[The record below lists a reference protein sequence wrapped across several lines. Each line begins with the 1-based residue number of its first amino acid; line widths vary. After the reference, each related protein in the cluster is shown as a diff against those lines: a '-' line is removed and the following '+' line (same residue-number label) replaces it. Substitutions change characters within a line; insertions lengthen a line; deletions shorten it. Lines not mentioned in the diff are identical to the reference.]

1 VVESRVVLGGATV
14 STWPEP
20 VDPRILPRRTGWK
33 LERGIDRAVDDAGL
47 KVVVRIAKGDRRR
60 HGAVA
65 AEYASAT
72 VSATKRQLV
81 LSLALSLD
89 SHLD

>member
-1 VVESRVVLGGATV
+1 MVESRVVLGGATV
-14 STWPEP
+14 SACSEP
-20 VDPRILPRRTGWK
+20 VDPLPQRTGWK
-33 LERGIDRAVDDAGL
+33 LKRGIDRAVDDAGL
-47 KVVVRIAKGDRRR
+47 EAAVRIAKGDGRR

-72 VSATKRQLV
+72 VSAAKGQLV
-81 LSLALSLD
+81 LSLAISG